1 MDDKGKK
8 RLIQMLA
15 EAHANELALVSTL
28 EAHINIAERGS
39 YRSLLQEHLRETQSH
54 ATQIRRRLDRLGYS
68 ESMFGRGY
76 SLAQN
81 ILKQSLVL
89 AKGPVDML
97 RGGTDVHEKM
107 LRNARDEVMTEGMEI
122 STYDAIESL
131 ARGLGDSETAELAA
145 MIRLDEEQMLDSL
158 RKEIPILADL
168 VVTNTLLDGNRTLDE
183 PWEGYDEMTVE
194 EVKTKLSDSSISL
207 LVTVRSYEQAN
218 KNRTT
223 VIEAT
228 ERETANA

>member
-1 MDDKGKK
+1 ME
-8 RLIQMLA
+8 MLA
-15 EAHANELALVSTL
+15 EAHANELALVNTL
-28 EAHINIAERGS
+28 EAHIRIAERGS
-39 YRSLLQEHLRETQSH
+39 YRTLLQEHLRETNSH
-54 ATQIRRRLDRLGYS
+54 ATQIKRRLDRLGYN
-68 ESMFGRGY
+68 ESILNRSY
-76 SLAQN
+76 ALAQN
-81 ILKQSLVL
+81 VLKQTLVL
-89 AKGPVDML
+89 AKGPVDMI

-131 ARGLGDSETAELAA
+131 ARGLGDNETAELAA
-145 MIRLDEEQMLDSL
+145 MIRLDEEQMLDAL

-168 VVTNTLLDGNRTLDE
+168 VITKTLIEGERSLDE
-183 PWEGYDEMTVE
+183 PWAGYDDMTVE
-194 EVKTKLSDSSISL
+194 EIKGRMSDASPSL
-207 LVTVRSYEQAN
+207 LIAVRTYEQSN

>member
-1 MDDKGKK
+1 MHRGKQ
-8 RLIQMLA
+8 RLIEMLA
-15 EAHANELALVSTL
+15 EAHANELALVNTL
-28 EAHINIAERGS
+28 EAHIRVAERSS
-39 YRSLLQEHLRETQSH
+39 YRSLLQEHLRETNSH
-54 ATQIRRRLDRLGYS
+54 ATQIKRRLDRLGYN
-68 ESMFGRGY
+68 ESLFARTY

-81 ILKQSLVL
+81 IVKQSLVM
-89 AKGPVDML
+89 AKGPIDMI

-145 MIRLDEEQMLDSL
+145 MIRLDEEQMLDAL
-158 RKEIPILADL
+158 RKEIPVLADL
-168 VVTNTLLDGNRTLDE
+168 VVTNTLLDGERTIDE
-183 PWEGYDEMTVE
+183 PWAGYDDMTVDE
-194 EVKTKLSDSSISL
+194 IKDRLSDASISL
-207 LVTVRSYEQAN
+207 LVTVRTYEQVN